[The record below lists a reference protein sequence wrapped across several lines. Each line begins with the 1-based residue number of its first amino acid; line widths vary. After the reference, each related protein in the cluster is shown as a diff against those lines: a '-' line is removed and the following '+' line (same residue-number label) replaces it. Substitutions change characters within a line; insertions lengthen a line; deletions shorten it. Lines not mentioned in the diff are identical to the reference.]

1 MSTRKTLKVRITED
15 LLEDLRA
22 LSKFTG
28 RSMTKEVEIAIKKRC
43 DFFKRK
49 GDLQHCSQTEEERIA
64 QEKYTGELFRLA
76 NWNWVPDD

>member
-1 MSTRKTLKVRITED
+1 M
-15 LLEDLRA
+15 EDLRA
-22 LSKFTG
+22 LSKYTG

-64 QEKYTGELFRLA
+64 QEKYMQEIYRIA
-76 NWNWVPDD
+76 NFKWVPDD

>member
-1 MSTRKTLKVRITED
+1 MSTRKTLKVRIPED

-22 LSKFTG
+22 LASYTG

-43 DFFKRK
+43 DFFKRT
-49 GDLQHCSQTEEERIA
+49 GDLQHCSQTEEDRIA
-64 QEKYTGELFRLA
+64 QEKYTAELMRLA